1 MRKIKSLGRTLLALL
16 LTATL
21 LTGCGAGS
29 GKAISAIYVPLDDGD
44 YVLIDRSTGAIFTIP
59 SLDGIE
65 DKSGNPVA
73 ASDLTAGNV
82 LKIYGDGVMAAS
94 EPGYY
99 AGVTRVVLDK
109 QGKPEDIEAYRDQI
123 DGLTAHPF
131 TLDDPDDDPQP
142 EDNTPIRAM
151 YVPLGESG
159 YIFVDQD
166 VGTVFTVTMP
176 EDMVGLDGEKITR
189 DALVAGN
196 IVNIYGD
203 GIMAESYPGQYF
215 GVTRIEVISAGKPED
230 INAYQDLI
238 DELYVEP
245 DSSQPPQL
253 QAEYSTQL
261 GDIMATASQGSYQW
275 GGTIACGMHVVQFK
289 GIESYALD
297 GATELTLHFS
307 DVGNPDKLTVKRW
320 PADLLGTQ
328 DADAIGEGEEVE
340 TALTNGHYTLTAE
353 PGWIYGLNAVWND
366 RGNAEYGFLCPNR

>member
-29 GKAISAIYVPLDDGD
+29 GKAVSAIYVPLDDGD

-123 DGLTAHPF
+123 DELTAHPF
-131 TLDDPDDDPQP
+131 TLDDPDDDPQS

-189 DALVAGN
+189 DALVR
-196 IVNIYGD
+196 
-203 GIMAESYPGQYF
+203 EHL
-215 GVTRIEVISAGKPED
+215 R
-230 INAYQDLI
+230 
-238 DELYVEP
+238 
-245 DSSQPPQL
+245 
-253 QAEYSTQL
+253 
-261 GDIMATASQGSYQW
+261 
-275 GGTIACGMHVVQFK
+275 
-289 GIESYALD
+289 
-297 GATELTLHFS
+297 
-307 DVGNPDKLTVKRW
+307 
-320 PADLLGTQ
+320 
-328 DADAIGEGEEVE
+328 
-340 TALTNGHYTLTAE
+340 
-353 PGWIYGLNAVWND
+353 
-366 RGNAEYGFLCPNR
+366 

>member
-29 GKAISAIYVPLDDGD
+29 GKAVSAIYVPLDDGD

-109 QGKPEDIEAYRDQI
+109 QGKPEDIEAYRDRI
-123 DGLTAHPF
+123 DELTAHPF
-131 TLDDPDDDPQP
+131 ALDDPDDDPQP

-176 EDMVGLDGEKITR
+176 EDMVGLDGEKITQ

-203 GIMAESYPGQYF
+203 GTMAESYPGQYF

-245 DSSQPPQL
+245 DFSQPPQL

-320 PADLLGTQ
+320 PANLLGTQ
-328 DADAIGEGEEVE
+328 DADAIDEGEEVE
-340 TALTNGHYTLTAE
+340 TALTGGHYTLTAE

-366 RGNAEYGFLCPNR
+366 RGNAEYGFLCPN

>member
-1 MRKIKSLGRTLLALL
+1 M
-16 LTATL
+16 
-21 LTGCGAGS
+21 
-29 GKAISAIYVPLDDGD
+29 
-44 YVLIDRSTGAIFTIP
+44 
-59 SLDGIE
+59 DGIE

-123 DGLTAHPF
+123 DELTAHPF
-131 TLDDPDDDPQP
+131 TLDDPDDDPQS

-307 DVGNPDKLTVKRW
+307 DVGNPDKLAVKRW
-320 PADLLGTQ
+320 PANLLGTQ